1 MTKICRWRS
10 SRWISVPQTPYTPR
24 NQIRKNPNQ
33 FIHSSIHVWIL
44 LLFLSPSFPLITI
57 FPPSSV
63 QTPSSP
69 TLSLLTLS
77 SFLKCKKLYIG
88 EKIGFIY
95 FEIIVSILSENIL
108 FVESSHGLLKGGP
121 RAPLSPGPE
130 PGVTFFQG
138 SILEK
143 KGVEGDQLFS
153 LHKKKTHIYSII
165 RGPLQILGPGPE
177 NCSNAQIVVF

>member
-95 FEIIVSILSENIL
+95 FEIIVSILIWPNFNLYPCKYWPKFTFTSGMTNAS
-108 FVESSHGLLKGGP
+108 F
-121 RAPLSPGPE
+121 APGIRFLRG
-130 PGVTFFQG
+130 
-138 SILEK
+138 
-143 KGVEGDQLFS
+143 
-153 LHKKKTHIYSII
+153 II
-165 RGPLQILGPGPE
+165 
-177 NCSNAQIVVF
+177 